1 MCEDLTLTVTLHLMQ
16 APHLVPRFVPLMPLF
31 DTLRDTQCEP
41 PAPRRSSLAYSKM
54 ALNQEMKNRFS
65 SLLTKRSQQTTP
77 ESSEF
82 GEPSMRMSK
91 TRTESVFRSGSGSG
105 SSSEMSNSLWTP
117 RSGSR
122 LGIDPPS
129 TISSMSSL
137 SSATQGLFSRWKRGL
152 QSKHKKRQA
161 IPQPPTLSAMRR
173 DIEIMPL
180 FQLRR
185 SPQGMQYQTNAR
197 TTHSHAT
204 LPKLSL
210 AQLRESEAALEL
222 LRRYINFDD
231 EFCIARTGISFE
243 TIRPSCENQ
252 VVTVEFHVVNNWI
265 DRTDYSRSTE
275 FKRIIR
281 NRHTDSG
288 DDDPCRRKI
297 SNSRTEPIVAKVVTA
312 LCFVPGPEMDPESAI
327 YGDEDYIHTEPQSL
341 ADCQVGLTY
350 FRWRE
355 TTIFQG
361 YLFYLTETN
370 QWKEAWF
377 CIVGSRLWQCH
388 RTPIA
393 SSPSLSSLPPVCS
406 TDIDALEKLRYLDLE
421 SVRFIEAGT
430 QVYRATAQHLDGDE
444 GLNFNHD
451 MDKLSLEGF
460 EEYSPVKHSFRLQM
474 HVLEQRTDSDGIVPI
489 SAWKTVT
496 QDFYTG
502 SEDLRQAWVQSLR
515 IACRDRP
522 PRPYWLRKGE

>member
-1 MCEDLTLTVTLHLMQ
+1 
-16 APHLVPRFVPLMPLF
+16 
-31 DTLRDTQCEP
+31 
-41 PAPRRSSLAYSKM
+41 
-54 ALNQEMKNRFS
+54 
-65 SLLTKRSQQTTP
+65 
-77 ESSEF
+77 
-82 GEPSMRMSK
+82 
-91 TRTESVFRSGSGSG
+91 
-105 SSSEMSNSLWTP
+105 
-117 RSGSR
+117 
-122 LGIDPPS
+122 
-129 TISSMSSL
+129 
-137 SSATQGLFSRWKRGL
+137 
-152 QSKHKKRQA
+152 
-161 IPQPPTLSAMRR
+161 
-173 DIEIMPL
+173 MPL

-185 SPQGMQYQTNAR
+185 SPQGMQYQTNER
-197 TTHSHAT
+197 TDHRITHSHAT

-210 AQLRESEAALEL
+210 AQPRESEAALEL

-281 NRHTDSG
+281 NRHADSG
-288 DDDPCRRKI
+288 DDDPCRRI
-297 SNSRTEPIVAKVVTA
+297 SNSRTEPIVAKVVTT

-341 ADCQVGLTY
+341 ADY
-350 FRWRE
+350 
-355 TTIFQG
+355 
-361 YLFYLTETN
+361 
-370 QWKEAWF
+370 
-377 CIVGSRLWQCH
+377 
-388 RTPIA
+388 
-393 SSPSLSSLPPVCS
+393 
-406 TDIDALEKLRYLDLE
+406 IDAMEKLRYLDLE

-430 QVYRATAQHLDGDE
+430 QVYRATAQHLDDDE
-444 GLNFNHD
+444 GVDFNHG
-451 MDKLSLEGF
+451 MDKQSLEGF